1 MKLCEGM
8 AVTFHRA
15 FDMCQ
20 NPMVALEQLTELGV
34 ARILTS
40 GQQQSAE
47 LGLPLLRRF
56 APGQS
61 RPGDHGGCR
70 RASQQSAQVCRYRPA

>member
-47 LGLPLLRRF
+47 LGLPLLRDLR
-56 APGQS
+56 GQS

>member
-1 MKLCEGM
+1 M

-47 LGLPLLRRF
+47 L
-56 APGQS
+56 A
-61 RPGDHGGCR
+61 CR
-70 RASQQSAQVCRYRPA
+70 CCVICVRPARAR